1 MITNFKIFENKK
13 IRKPKLNDWVLIKL
27 RRKNLIDYIGKIT
40 HINKK
45 SNYPYLIEF
54 DDDFDPNIYGFF
66 NANFTGVMEDEILY
80 WSENK
85 EVLETIL
92 AANKYNL

>member
-1 MITNFKIFENKK
+1 MIIKFKIFENKK

-27 RRKNLIDYIGKIT
+27 NRSKNLIDYIGKIT

-54 DDDFDPNIYGFF
+54 DDNFDTDIYG
-66 NANFTGVMEDEILY
+66 FTGVMEDEILY

-85 EVLETIL
+85 EELETIL
-92 AANKYNL
+92 VTNKYNL